1 MTTAVVVDDSH
12 FMRTVIADVLEK
24 GGIEVLDRASDGR
37 KGVEAVT
44 EHRPDVVTMDVE
56 MPRMGGLE
64 AVEAI
69 MAEQPTPILML
80 SAHTDE
86 GADATFQ
93 ALEKGAVDFFP
104 KPGGEVSTEISSAGT
119 ELVAKVQSVA
129 GADVSGS
136 SRPAG
141 EPRPDST
148 PDVDRQYP
156 SNGTVVIGAST
167 GGPSVVERIVT
178 ELPAEADLRLLIV
191 QHMPESFTE
200 RFANRLDAR
209 SDYDI
214 SEASDGD
221 RIGSGEGLVARG
233 GRHMAVSNYSS
244 SRLRVRLTDDDPM
257 HGVRPAIDV
266 TMETAASVVTG
277 PLIGVVLTGMG
288 NDGAAGIEAIK
299 NAGGATVAQDEETSS
314 VFGIP
319 ARSIET
325 GCVDSVVPDTRV
337 ANAILTAL
345 DPTESP
351 QEGA

>member
-37 KGVEAVT
+37 KGVEAVA

-69 MAEQPTPILML
+69 MDETPTPILML

-104 KPGGEVSTEISSAGT
+104 KPGGEVSTEISTAGE
-119 ELVAKVQSVA
+119 ELVSKVESVA
-129 GADVSGS
+129 RADVSGS
-136 SRPAG
+136 G
-141 EPRPDST
+141 ELIEKTESEPESAPDH
-148 PDVDRQYP
+148 QYP
-156 SNGTVVIGAST
+156 TNGTVVVGAST

-178 ELPAEADLRLLIV
+178 ELPVEADLRLLIV

-200 RFANRLDAR
+200 RFAKRLDRR

-214 SEASDGD
+214 SEARDGE
-221 RIGSGEGLVARG
+221 RIGGGEGLVARG

-244 SRLRVRLTDDDPM
+244 GRLRVRLTDDDPM

-277 PLIGVVLTGMG
+277 PLAGVVLTGMG
-288 NDGAAGIEAIK
+288 NDGAVGIEAIK
-299 NAGGATVAQDEETSS
+299 AGGGATVAQDEATSS

-319 ARSIET
+319 ARAIET
-325 GCVDSVVPDTRV
+325 GCVDTVVPESRV
-337 ANAILTAL
+337 AEAILAAL
-345 DPTESP
+345 DPATS

>member
-24 GGIEVLDRASDGR
+24 GGIDVLDRASDGR
-37 KGVEAVT
+37 KGIEAVA
-44 EHRPDVVTMDVE
+44 EHQPDVVTMDVE

-69 MAEQPTPILML
+69 MANQPTPILML

-104 KPGGEVSTEISSAGT
+104 KPGGEVSTEISTAGA
-119 ELVAKVQSVA
+119 ELVAKVESVS
-129 GADVSGS
+129 GADVSQS
-136 SRPAG
+136 SHSA
-141 EPRPDST
+141 EIQPDST
-148 PDVDRQYP
+148 PDFGHQYP

-167 GGPSVVERIVT
+167 GGPSVVERIVS
-178 ELPAEADLRLLIV
+178 ELPAKADLRLLIV
-191 QHMPESFTE
+191 QHMPESFTK
-200 RFANRLDAR
+200 RFANRLDAH

-214 SEASDGD
+214 SEARDGD

-233 GRHMAVSNYSS
+233 GRHMAVSSYSS
-244 SRLRVRLTDDDPM
+244 GRLRVRLTDDEPM

-277 PLIGVVLTGMG
+277 PLVGVVLTGMG
-288 NDGAAGIEAIK
+288 NDGATGIEAIK
-299 NAGGATVAQDEETSS
+299 EADGATVAQDEATSS

-325 GCVDSVVPDTRV
+325 GCVDSVVPDTQV
-337 ANAILTAL
+337 ANTILTAL
-345 DPTESP
+345 DPTEFP